1 MSITNMEVK
10 KEMPFRDGTGPMGA
24 GAGTGR
30 GMGGCFGTNL
40 STNAG
45 AFGMGMR
52 RGRGCNHGFGYR
64 NFVAQ
69 PSAQTR
75 RAVLADRKQLL
86 EQQLAAVNKS
96 LESENE

>member
-1 MSITNMEVK
+1 
-10 KEMPFRDGTGPMGA
+10 MPFRDGTGPMST

-40 STNAG
+40 SANA
-45 AFGMGMR
+45 ATFGMGMR
-52 RGRGCNHGFGYR
+52 RGRGCNRGCGYR
-64 NFVAQ
+64 NFAAQ

-75 RAVLADRKQLL
+75 RAMLADRKQLL